1 MASSHK
7 DIPDQA
13 FDALVTAE
21 ARQLAAIPRPD
32 VQAALGEFREK
43 RSNLANPPVA
53 SHPVED
59 RAILRQVPPRFWP
72 AVAAATVILVA
83 ALAIVSQLPSRKV
96 RPLSNSASTG
106 NTSPVVNTPPAA
118 NWSTV
123 TATVPGRTE
132 TLPDGSSIQLAFQ
145 SSISFPANFN
155 ADRQIRLSGDAAFKV
170 THNPSNPF
178 RVQTKDITITVLGTS
193 FSVTTITGQTKV
205 AVKEGLIE
213 VSRNQHRIRVSAHEA
228 LNIPHDT
235 GSWQKLGDT
244 TIAPAPARSATSG
257 TSAQPTTSKV
267 STLKDTLKPSFTT
280 QSAKSITYDYEL
292 NSRLNAM
299 RSILTD
305 LVSEH
310 CVANQESIVSA
321 TLTPEALIVND
332 VVQPNYLFEKFKAKY
347 LDNSGNGYFYGSVH
361 ITGRGYF
368 FNKSD
373 LDSPPRHREPK
384 ARYDS
389 LKQLHAN

>member
-7 DIPDQA
+7 NIPDQA

-43 RSNLANPPVA
+43 RINLANPPVA

-72 AVAAATVILVA
+72 AVAAAAVILVA
-83 ALAIVSQLPSRKV
+83 ALAIVYHLPSRKV

-235 GSWQKLGDT
+235 GSWQKFGDT
-244 TIAPAPARSATSG
+244 TIAPAPARSATPG
-257 TSAQPTTSKV
+257 TSAQLTTPRIS
-267 STLKDTLKPSFTT
+267 SLKDTLKPSFTT
-280 QSAKSITYDYEL
+280 QSAKRITYDDEL

-299 RSILTD
+299 RSILAD

-373 LDSPPRHREPK
+373 LDAPPRHREPK